1 METSA
6 KTGFNAKNVLLS
18 LIQVFIEAAKLLYED
33 YLLYKDT
40 YSRSSS
46 FETNS
51 NVVKESNIKLPKF
64 DEKESPRS
72 SKTPKKDCCQ

>member
-1 METSA
+1 
-6 KTGFNAKNVLLS
+6 
-18 LIQVFIEAAKLLYED
+18 
-33 YLLYKDT
+33 LLYKDT

-72 SKTPKKDCCQ
+72 SKTPKKDCC